1 MTYCEV
7 TPGIP
12 VQFNFNSKKFIVSL
26 STNEYWT
33 LIQVHNHK
41 HDSGLGTTPR
51 DISKLYFFAGWKHVD
66 CAGTATKKSAVV
78 TFHGGL
84 SHQSFELFNAK
95 QNIPF
100 ILNETKGARSSDR
113 AYVPQVCLSLFRL
126 NTYDGVHKTKQNVL
140 TTTSDHLWS
149 LIIHRLH
156 ILVPQEL
163 SKRIYLNYHKR
174 SFGERW

>member
-1 MTYCEV
+1 MY
-7 TPGIP
+7 IHFL
-12 VQFNFNSKKFIVSL
+12 QFNSNKFIVSL
-26 STNEYWT
+26 STNDYWT

-51 DISKLYFFAGWKHVD
+51 DISKLYFFAGWKYVD
-66 CAGTATKKSAVV
+66 CAGTAIKKSTVV
-78 TFHGGL
+78 TFHGGCTTKVL
-84 SHQSFELFNAK
+84 NCLT
-95 QNIPF
+95 QNKTFLF

-113 AYVPQVCLSLFRL
+113 AYVPQICLSLFRH
-126 NTYDGVHKTKQNVL
+126 NTYDDVHKTKQNVL
-140 TTTSDHLWS
+140 TTTSHHLWS

-163 SKRIYLNYHKR
+163 SNRIYLNYHKR